1 MAGGRASG
9 LGLLSP
15 LTERAATGRSF
26 SESKPTSFISTT
38 RVHALAKFTLSGA
51 LSRFSA
57 SPQHP
62 RQSRHSVT
70 RRGRNSIRLPTHLGP
85 CAQVCRAC
93 GRLFFPISWRRLHGL
108 KLCHL
113 LPAHNQTRHG
123 QHSSRTVWPQ
133 TSHVDLCPPTRPSI
147 PDVTTAWKESALHQ
161 MPTGL
166 LRPDEVPRAWA
177 RGPFS
182 GATHR
187 SPWDTAFSLRLSQ
200 APVPFCWLLSPDSL
214 PPPGRGGRKASRL

>member
-1 MAGGRASG
+1 MKTERKAAQCGWRGAGHRVSG
-9 LGLLSP
+9 CCALSP

-38 RVHALAKFTLSGA
+38 RVHALGKFTLSGA
-51 LSRFSA
+51 LSHFSA

-62 RQSRHSVT
+62 QQSRHSMT

-147 PDVTTAWKESALHQ
+147 PDVTTAWKESALRQ
-161 MPTGL
+161 MPTPQGSCALTKSREPGPGVLSLGPLTGL
-166 LRPDEVPRAWA
+166 HGTQP
-177 RGPFS
+177 
-182 GATHR
+182 
-187 SPWDTAFSLRLSQ
+187 SL
-200 APVPFCWLLSPDSL
+200 
-214 PPPGRGGRKASRL
+214 